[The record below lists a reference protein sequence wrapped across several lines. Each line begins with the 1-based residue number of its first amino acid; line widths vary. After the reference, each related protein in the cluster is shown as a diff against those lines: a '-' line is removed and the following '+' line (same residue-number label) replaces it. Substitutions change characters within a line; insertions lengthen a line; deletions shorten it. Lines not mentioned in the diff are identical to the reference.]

1 MNSLTPFMNLSCRLL
16 MLLFM
21 GLFAGSCISNEKLV
35 YFPDKD
41 FNKRELT
48 PIPNQPVPYKLQK
61 RDILSVRIKSM
72 DVESS
77 AFFNLNE
84 GGGMMNLNQAS
95 VYLSGYSID
104 ETGNI
109 DLPQIGKIN
118 VANMTITEAQSKIQE
133 TVAGY
138 LNNATVIV
146 KLISFKI
153 TVLGEVKNPGYY
165 NIYNDQAT
173 ILEGLGMAGD
183 LTDFGNRENITLI
196 RQTQN
201 GTAAVLI
208 DLKDPGLLSSKFYYL
223 QPNDVVYVQPLK
235 AKATRGNFSSLGI
248 VGLAFSAVST
258 VILIL
263 NYNNNTNK

>member
-1 MNSLTPFMNLSCRLL
+1 MNPLSPFFKLTLRLA
-16 MLLFM
+16 LLCCF
-21 GLFAGSCISNEKLV
+21 GFFAGSCISNEKLV

-48 PIPNQPVPYKLQK
+48 PVPNQPQPYKLQK

-77 AFFNLNE
+77 EFFNLNDR
-84 GGGMMNLNQAS
+84 GGMMNLNQAS

-104 ETGNI
+104 ESGNI
-109 DLPQIGKIN
+109 DLPQIGKVN
-118 VANMTITEAQSKIQE
+118 VHNLTVTEAQKKIQE
-133 TVAGY
+133 TVADY

-153 TVLGEVKNPGYY
+153 TILGEVKSPGYY

-183 LTDFGNRENITLI
+183 LTDFGNRGNITLI
-196 RQTQN
+196 RQTES
-201 GTAAVLI
+201 GSAAVLV
-208 DLKDPGLLSSKFYYL
+208 DLKDPGLLASKFYYL

-235 AKATRGNFSSLGI
+235 AKTTRGNFSSLGI

-263 NYNNNTNK
+263 NYNNRAD

>member
-1 MNSLTPFMNLSCRLL
+1 MNSLSPLFRLSFRLA
-16 MLLFM
+16 LFFCV
-21 GLFAGSCISNEKLV
+21 GTFASSCISNEKLV
-35 YFPDKD
+35 YFPNQN

-48 PIPNQPVPYKLQK
+48 AIPNQPGAYKLQM

-72 DVESS
+72 DLESS
-77 AFFNLNE
+77 EFFNLNA
-84 GGGMMNLNQAS
+84 GNGMMNLNQAS
-95 VYLSGYSID
+95 IYMSGYSID
-104 ETGNI
+104 ESGNI

-118 VANMTITEAQSKIQE
+118 VANITITEAQKKIQE

-165 NIYNDQAT
+165 NIYNDQAN

-196 RQTQN
+196 RQTES
-201 GTAAVLI
+201 GSAAVI
-208 DLKDPGLLSSKFYYL
+208 VDLKDPNLLSSKFYYL
-223 QPNDVVYVQPLK
+223 QPNDVIYIQPLK
-235 AKATRGNFSSLGI
+235 AKNTRANLGSLGI
-248 VGLAFSAVST
+248 IGLAFSAAST
-258 VILIL
+258 IILIL
-263 NYNNNTNK
+263 NYMNRE

>member
-1 MNSLTPFMNLSCRLL
+1 MISLSQFSKLTFRLA
-16 MLLFM
+16 LLTSF
-21 GLFAGSCISNEKLV
+21 GFFAGSCISNEKLV
-35 YFPDKD
+35 YLADDD

-48 PIPNQPVPYKLQK
+48 AIPNQQPSYKLQK

-72 DVESS
+72 DIESS
-77 AFFNLNE
+77 SFFNLNE

-104 ETGNI
+104 ESGNI
-109 DLPQIGKIN
+109 DLPQIGKVN
-118 VANMTITEAQSKIQE
+118 VANMTVTEAQNKIQE
-133 TVAGY
+133 TVASY

-196 RQTQN
+196 RQTQE
-201 GTAAVLI
+201 GTGAILI
-208 DLKDPGLLSSKFYYL
+208 DLKDPGLLSSKYYYL

-235 AKATRGNFSSLGI
+235 AKTTRSNFSSLGI
-248 VGLAFSAVST
+248 VGLAFSAAST
-258 VILIL
+258 IVLIL
-263 NYNNNTNK
+263 NYVNNNK